1 MVVLKVSL
9 LEGRTEAQKAELIR
23 RLTAAAELYL
33 NEPAGDVR
41 VILYD
46 VPATNWG
53 AGGVT
58 MVTRERKA

>member
-9 LEGRTEAQKAELIR
+9 LEGRTEAQKADLIR

-33 NEPAGDVR
+33 NEPAGGVR
-41 VILYD
+41 VIVYD
-46 VPATNWG
+46 VPPTNWG

-58 MVTRERKA
+58 MATRERKG